1 MPGKPSAWTDLGAG
15 IRVRRS
21 VAYAMNSVLLLHPEH
36 AIVVDPGV
44 LPSELADLKR
54 AVDEV
59 RPAQVTLFL
68 THGHWDHVLGLPWWP
83 KARVVAHDRFAAE
96 VRRGRERTLAEAVRI
111 AAAHGETWSAGFEP
125 FAPHEPVSGMRF
137 AKLGPWRVVWRD
149 AFGHCDS
156 QLNLHLPEA
165 RTLIAADMLSDLEIP
180 WLNRAPAAYRATL
193 ETLIPL
199 AAHDAID
206 TLIPGHGALARGA
219 DAVRARI
226 QRDVDYLDALEAGVR
241 DARAQGLTLEQAQEK
256 LAGMKLDVGDAE
268 MMAPVHLENVKLAWE
283 ATTKI

>member
-1 MPGKPSAWTDLGAG
+1 MPGKPSAWIDLGGG
-15 IRVRRS
+15 IRVRQS

-44 LPSELADLKR
+44 LPSELDDLKR

-83 KARVVAHDRFAAE
+83 RSRIVAHDRFAAE
-96 VRRGRERTLAEAVRI
+96 VRRGRERTLGEAVRV
-111 AAAHGETWSAGFEP
+111 ATSHGETWSAGFEP
-125 FAPHEPVSGMRF
+125 FVPHEPVSGMRF

-180 WLNRAPAAYRATL
+180 WLNRPPAVYRATL
-193 ETLIPL
+193 EALIPL
-199 AAHDAID
+199 AEHGAIE
-206 TLIPGHGALARGA
+206 TLIPGHGAIARGA
-219 DAVRARI
+219 DAVRARM
-226 QRDVDYLDALEAGVR
+226 QRDLDYLDTLEASVR
-241 DARAQGLTLEQAQEK
+241 DARKRGLTLEQAQEK
-256 LAGMKLDVGDAE
+256 LRGVRLEVSDAN
-268 MMAPVHLENVKLAWE
+268 MMAPVHLENVKLAYE
-283 ATTKI
+283 APQ